1 MRPDLTRIVDSFQN
15 DIVQFARQLIQTPSL
30 SGQEQAVADLVQA
43 EMEKLG
49 YDQVW
54 RDHVGNVIGLMKG
67 SDGDRSLMLNSHMD
81 HVDVGDA
88 AQWPHAPYD
97 AAIADG
103 FIWGRAAC
111 DGKGALA
118 IQVYA
123 PAMARR
129 AGRPLPRTVYT
140 TATVLEER
148 GGWGTAHLVK
158 HIKSDYAVLGQ
169 ASRNELRGGHRG
181 RMELIVTFRGR
192 SAHASVPARGANPHF
207 AMARFLSKLREL
219 RMVSDAAVGHSTV
232 APTLVT
238 TDQTSPNVTPGE
250 IRLTLDWRNI
260 PSETPAQV
268 IAKVQKV
275 LDECGDSGVSGRV
288 EIQQTRLT
296 TYLGHD
302 ELHLIMHPGYH
313 LPDDDLF
320 VTRTRQIL
328 TSALEREIEL
338 TAWSFA
344 TDGGHLM
351 ASGIPTV
358 GFGPGEES
366 FAHTNHDRVAVAQLR
381 ESAVGYLAL
390 LESLK

>member
-1 MRPDLTRIVDSFQN
+1 MRPDLTRIADSYQN
-15 DIVQFARQLIQTPSL
+15 DIVQFAQKLIQTPSL
-30 SGQEQAVADLVQA
+30 SGQEQSVADLVQA

-54 RDHVGNVIGLMKG
+54 RDHIGNVIGLMKG
-67 SDGDRSLMLNSHMD
+67 TEGDRSLMLNSHMD

-88 AQWPHAPYD
+88 ARWPHPPYG
-97 AAIADG
+97 AAVADG

-118 IQVYA
+118 VQVYA
-123 PAMARR
+123 PAMARKS
-129 AGRPLPRTVYT
+129 GLPMPRTLYA

-169 ASRNELRGGHRG
+169 ASRNELRAGHRG
-181 RMELIVTFRGR
+181 RMELLVSFRGR
-192 SAHASVPARGANPHF
+192 SAHASNPSRGANPHF

-219 RMVSDAAVGHSTV
+219 RMMSDAMLGHSTV

-260 PSETPAQV
+260 PNESPQQV

-275 LDECGDSGVSGRV
+275 LDDCADSGVTGSV

-302 ELHLIMHPGYH
+302 EMHLIMHPGYY
-313 LPDDDLF
+313 LPDDAPL
-320 VTRTRQIL
+320 VERARQIL
-328 TSALEREIEL
+328 TGALEREVEL
-338 TAWSFA
+338 AAWQFA

-351 ASGIPTV
+351 AAGIPTV

-390 LESLK
+390 LEQLR

>member
-1 MRPDLTRIVDSFQN
+1 MRPDLTRIVDAFQN
-15 DIVQFARQLIQTPSL
+15 DIIQFAQKLIQTPSL
-30 SGQEQAVADLVQA
+30 PGQEQSIADLVLA
-43 EMEKLG
+43 EMERLG

-54 RDHVGNVIGLMKG
+54 RDHVGNVVGLMKG
-67 SDGDRSLMLNSHMD
+67 TEGDRSLMLNSHMD

-88 AQWPHAPYD
+88 AQWPHPPYS
-97 AAIADG
+97 AALADG

-118 IQVYA
+118 VQVYA
-123 PAMARR
+123 PAMARK
-129 AGRPLPRTVYT
+129 AGRPLPRSLYT

-158 HIKSDYAVLGQ
+158 HIKSDCAVLGQ
-169 ASRNELRGGHRG
+169 ASRNELRSGHRG

-192 SAHASVPARGANPHF
+192 SVHASIPARGANPHF
-207 AMARFLSKLREL
+207 AMARFLGKLREL
-219 RMVSDAAVGHSTV
+219 RMVSDAVLGHSTV

-268 IAKVQKV
+268 VAKMQKV
-275 LDECGDSGVSGRV
+275 LDDCSDSGVTGAV

-296 TYLGHD
+296 TYMGHD

-313 LPDDDLF
+313 LPDDAPLLE
-320 VTRTRQIL
+320 RARQIL
-328 TSALEREIEL
+328 TGALEREVEL
-338 TAWSFA
+338 AAWSFA

-351 ASGIPTV
+351 AAGIPTV

-366 FAHTNHDRVAVAQLR
+366 FAHTTHDRVAIAQLR

-390 LESLK
+390 LEHLK